1 MLCLQQPVWDTLNP
15 FLIHVPIHPYRRRV
29 GWLLLTVLFLG
40 TEKYPEEGQF
50 ENFLTQHGGSSNAV
64 SSRLY
69 AYLRT
74 YTAGSS
80 A

>member
-64 SSRLY
+64 SSRL
-69 AYLRT
+69 
-74 YTAGSS
+74 
-80 A
+80 